1 MSLYLFSA
9 ANAFAT
15 PVISEAL
22 YDAVGSDNGQSF
34 VEIYGVAGTVLDG
47 LTLEGV
53 NGANGAVGPIL
64 ALSGVIPVDGV
75 FVVADIDGEGA
86 TLVTNADQLANFDF
100 QNGPDSIVLM
110 NGAVTLDALGYGV
123 FGVGEIF
130 AGEGSAALDA
140 PAGSSLVRAYADV
153 DTDDNALDF
162 IVLGTPTPGVVT
174 LLGVPEPGSGVLA
187 AIGLIGLATGRRS
200 QRRRRSVSS

>member
-1 MSLYLFSA
+1 MSLALFSA
-9 ANAFAT
+9 VNAFAA

-22 YDAVGSDNGQSF
+22 YDAVGSDNGEGF
-34 VEIYGVAGTVLDG
+34 VEIYGVAGTLLDG

-53 NGANGAVGPIL
+53 NGSNGAVGPIL

-75 FVVADIDGEGA
+75 FVVADVDGGGA
-86 TLVTNADQLANFDF
+86 TRVTNVDQLANFDF

-110 NGAVTLDALGYGV
+110 NGAVTIDALGYGG
-123 FGVGEIF
+123 FGVGETF

-140 PAGSSLVRAYADV
+140 PAGSSLARAYADV

-162 IVLGTPTPGVVT
+162 IVLGTPTPGVVA

-200 QRRRRSVSS
+200 QRRRRSGRS